1 MLRTPCETVLF
12 IEGSFFLSLS
22 LKNKELTVCR
32 SASLFFFGSFFPAVL
47 SKQWR
52 WVIPVLD
59 GPTNV
64 KAVFGY
70 DRLIDL
76 SETFR
81 EVQDAECD
89 LK

>member
-1 MLRTPCETVLF
+1 MLWTPCETVLF

-22 LKNKELTVCR
+22 LKNEEFTVGR
-32 SASLFFFGSFFPAVL
+32 SSSLFPFGSFFPAIL

-52 WVIPVLD
+52 WVVPILD
-59 GPTNV
+59 GPANV

-76 SETFR
+76 SKTFR
-81 EVQDAECD
+81 EVQDAESD